1 MIVSIVAFAVTVA
14 VAFTVTVTAIV
25 AVAVAV
31 AVSARGAL
39 GGGTVPA
46 HAHVSAV
53 ISLPCGNIVGV
64 IVRPRGRI
72 LVVGKCGPPLFTGS
86 AAFGNIPKIRGHI
99 VT

>member
-14 VAFTVTVTAIV
+14 VAFTVTVTAI
-25 AVAVAV
+25 VAV

>member
-14 VAFTVTVTAIV
+14 VA
-25 AVAVAV
+25 
-31 AVSARGAL
+31 VSTRGAL
-39 GGGTVPA
+39 GGGTVRA
-46 HAHVSAV
+46 HAHVVAV
-53 ISLPCGNIVGV
+53 ISLPCGNLVGE
-64 IVRPRGRI
+64 IVRPRGRS

>member
-14 VAFTVTVTAIV
+14 VAFTVTVTAI
-25 AVAVAV
+25 VAVAV